1 MCKLV
6 SPTDRQLQR
15 LNMSEPTITITI
27 TVPQDAELS
36 QAIDEIIWLP
46 NDGAS
51 TGEKVPQAVGKIEEL
66 QQTLYQVPIQGS
78 SKRPNGKKNKKKS
91 KLPDETLRVN
101 PPQPTLPVKFLVS
114 DPGIKVESL
123 PTYEEMTIDEL
134 FNGPSRTWK
143 GRKTIIRIAR
153 GKLQR

>member
-6 SPTDRQLQR
+6 SPTDQQLQR

>member
-1 MCKLV
+1 MKNHILCKLV

-15 LNMSEPTITITI
+15 LNMSEPTITI

-78 SKRPNGKKNKKKS
+78 SI
-91 KLPDETLRVN
+91 
-101 PPQPTLPVKFLVS
+101 PTSQWQEKQEK
-114 DPGIKVESL
+114 I
-123 PTYEEMTIDEL
+123 
-134 FNGPSRTWK
+134 
-143 GRKTIIRIAR
+143 
-153 GKLQR
+153 

>member
-1 MCKLV
+1 MGPPQVERFHKL
-6 SPTDRQLQR
+6 L
-15 LNMSEPTITITI
+15 
-27 TVPQDAELS
+27 
-36 QAIDEIIWLP
+36 
-46 NDGAS
+46 
-51 TGEKVPQAVGKIEEL
+51 GKIEEL

-134 FNGPSRTWK
+134 FNGPSRSWK
-143 GRKTIIRIAR
+143 GRKTITRIAR

>member
-1 MCKLV
+1 
-6 SPTDRQLQR
+6 
-15 LNMSEPTITITI
+15 MSEPTITI

-78 SKRPNGKKNKKKS
+78 SRRPNGKKNKKKS
-91 KLPDETLRVN
+91 KPPEETLRVK

-114 DPGIKVESL
+114 DPGIK
-123 PTYEEMTIDEL
+123 M
-134 FNGPSRTWK
+134 
-143 GRKTIIRIAR
+143 
-153 GKLQR
+153 

>member
-1 MCKLV
+1 MQTCFTYG
-6 SPTDRQLQR
+6 S
-15 LNMSEPTITITI
+15 TITATQHVR
-27 TVPQDAELS
+27 TYHHHHCPS
-36 QAIDEIIWLP
+36 RCRTHQAIDEIIWLP

>member
-1 MCKLV
+1 
-6 SPTDRQLQR
+6 
-15 LNMSEPTITITI
+15 MSEPTITI

-78 SKRPNGKKNKKKS
+78 SI
-91 KLPDETLRVN
+91 
-101 PPQPTLPVKFLVS
+101 PTSQWQEKQEK
-114 DPGIKVESL
+114 I
-123 PTYEEMTIDEL
+123 
-134 FNGPSRTWK
+134 
-143 GRKTIIRIAR
+143 
-153 GKLQR
+153 

>member
-6 SPTDRQLQR
+6 SPKDRQLQR
-15 LNMSEPTITITI
+15 LDMSEPTIAIT
-27 TVPQDAELS
+27 DAELS
-36 QAIDEIIWLP
+36 QAIDEIIGLP

-51 TGEKVPQAVGKIEEL
+51 SGEKVQQAMGKIEEL

-78 SKRPNGKKNKKKS
+78 SRRPNGKKNKKKS
-91 KLPDETLRVN
+91 KLPDETLRLN

>member
-1 MCKLV
+1 MGPPQVKRFHKLWAKLRNCNKH
-6 SPTDRQLQR
+6 STKFPFK
-15 LNMSEPTITITI
+15 E
-27 TVPQDAELS
+27 AAS
-36 QAIDEIIWLP
+36 Q
-46 NDGAS
+46 
-51 TGEKVPQAVGKIEEL
+51 
-66 QQTLYQVPIQGS
+66 
-78 SKRPNGKKNKKKS
+78 RPNGKKNKKKS

-123 PTYEEMTIDEL
+123 LTYEEMTIDEL